1 MTPFEFGAW
10 DGSASSFM
18 PTQYLGTK
26 LKIGV
31 PVNESACVV
40 GRPFTGGTQLNEI

>member
-10 DGSASSFM
+10 GGSASSFV

-26 LKIGV
+26 LNNGV

-40 GRPFTGGTQLNEI
+40 GFDRAS